1 MGRHSGF
8 IALHAGLAARHA
20 DIVLL
25 PEMTIS
31 HWDREMAAKCGGV
44 HRDFI
49 VINSVFIRF
58 FFNGDF
64 KIF

>member
-31 HWDREMAAKCGGV
+31 HWDRGQRSAVE
-44 HRDFI
+44 FI
-49 VINSVFIRF
+49 GISLSTQFLYVF
-58 FFNGDF
+58 FFFEWGF
-64 KIF
+64 